1 MYEIDLNEEEKVLFV
16 KSAKMKMLEV
26 DMKTK
31 DLAEKTGYSL
41 SALYNFFSNKNC
53 SDRFLAAAISVTL
66 NLKEEE
72 YRRKNERKENQN
84 QKSFWNH

>member
-16 KSAKMKMLEV
+16 KSAKMKMLEI
-26 DMKTK
+26 DLKTK
-31 DLAEKTGYSL
+31 DLAEKTEYSI
-41 SALYNFFSNKNC
+41 SSIYNFFSNKNY
-53 SDRFLAAAISVTL
+53 SNRFLAASISVTL
-66 NLKEEE
+66 NIKEEE